1 MLQLFLIINP
11 SLQAQFSMNQ
21 TRAEEITMREDYGNI
36 NLETEDNG
44 FGDGTNAP
52 GTPEM
57 LREND
62 EFNPENMSLAPPEV
76 SYFTIPLS
84 IFWKIFHKSVLLVR
98 FPRRKSKGFLDNQ

>member
-1 MLQLFLIINP
+1 MNLFIVNLTIHNC
-11 SLQAQFSMNQ
+11 QAQFTMNQ

-44 FGDGTNAP
+44 FGDGANAP

-62 EFNPENMSLAPPEV
+62 DFGPENISLAPPEV
-76 SYFTIPLS
+76 
-84 IFWKIFHKSVLLVR
+84 KISNFILNLNKKS
-98 FPRRKSKGFLDNQ
+98 

>member
-1 MLQLFLIINP
+1 
-11 SLQAQFSMNQ
+11 MNQ

-57 LREND
+57 LREHD
-62 EFNPENMSLAPPEV
+62 DFGGENISLAPPEV
-76 SYFTIPLS
+76 I
-84 IFWKIFHKSVLLVR
+84 VR
-98 FPRRKSKGFLDNQ
+98 D

>member
-1 MLQLFLIINP
+1 
-11 SLQAQFSMNQ
+11 MNQ

-44 FGDGTNAP
+44 FGDGANAP

-62 EFNPENMSLAPPEV
+62 DFGPENISLAPPEV
-76 SYFTIPLS
+76 KINNFVHNLRIDKKLS
-84 IFWKIFHKSVLLVR
+84 M
-98 FPRRKSKGFLDNQ
+98 FLYKMITCG